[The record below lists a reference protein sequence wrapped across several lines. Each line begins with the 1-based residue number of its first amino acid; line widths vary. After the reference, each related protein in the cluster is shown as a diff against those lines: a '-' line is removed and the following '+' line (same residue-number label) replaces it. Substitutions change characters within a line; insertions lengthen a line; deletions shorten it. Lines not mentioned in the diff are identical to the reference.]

1 MKAIVYTEYGSPDV
15 LRLAEVAK
23 PSPNDDEVLIRVR
36 AASANP
42 LDWRLMRGRPLLA
55 RLAMGGLRRP
65 KVTRP
70 GVDLAGRVEAVGRNV
85 TRFKPGDE
93 VFGAARG
100 AFAEYA
106 CAAEDR
112 VALKPANVSFADA
125 AAVPVAAISALQG
138 LRDKGEIR
146 RGCRVLVDGAS
157 GGVGTFAVQIARSYG
172 AEVTAVCSTANV
184 DTARSIGA
192 AHVIDYTREDF
203 TRGGRRY
210 DLILAANAHRS
221 VFDYRR
227 ALERGGRLV
236 MVGGGWPQMLQT
248 MVLGPVLSLVGSR
261 KIRFFI
267 ANVRKDDLVVLQGL
281 LAAGT
286 IAPVIDRR
294 YPLSDVSEA
303 IRYLEAGHARGKVVI
318 AMEDRGEA

>member
-1 MKAIVYTEYGSPDV
+1 M
-15 LRLAEVAK
+15 
-23 PSPNDDEVLIRVR
+23 
-36 AASANP
+36 
-42 LDWRLMRGRPLLA
+42 
-55 RLAMGGLRRP
+55 
-65 KVTRP
+65 
-70 GVDLAGRVEAVGRNV
+70 
-85 TRFKPGDE
+85 
-93 VFGAARG
+93 
-100 AFAEYA
+100 
-106 CAAEDR
+106 
-112 VALKPANVSFADA
+112 
-125 AAVPVAAISALQG
+125 
-138 LRDKGEIR
+138 
-146 RGCRVLVDGAS
+146 LVDGAS

-172 AEVTAVCSTANV
+172 AEVTAVCSTGNV

-192 AHVIDYTREDF
+192 DHVIDYTREDF